1 MQILISLLLGGVGIG
16 RKFPIITGLL
26 LLFAAALTWNFFEN
40 RSIARD
46 AVREA
51 QREAITKDTQENK
64 ELQRAAEADQ
74 EQHEKEVKEA
84 TEQQE
89 KDIEK
94 INAIEPHQCLDVRL
108 DAIGLR

>member
-1 MQILISLLLGGVGIG
+1 MQILISLLLGSVGIG

-26 LLFAAALTWNFFEN
+26 LLFAATLTWNFFEN

-74 EQHEKEVKEA
+74 EQHEIEVKEA

-89 KDIEK
+89 KDI
-94 INAIEPHQCLDVRL
+94 ADIETLKPHQCLDVKL
-108 DAIGLR
+108 SDIGLR